1 MRVQSL
7 DHLNLTVSN
16 LAESIDWYSKI
27 FGFSVVERGQ
37 RDNGVSWAI
46 IQSGEAMLCIY
57 EDPNRAKPDRFLQDQ
72 RLRHV
77 VYHWGLRILDR
88 EEWLRKV
95 KVYNLDLEF
104 GGEVEYPHSS
114 SWYVSDPTGYS
125 IEVVLWNDNEIRFG
139 D

>member
-7 DHLNLTVSN
+7 GHLNLTVSN
-16 LAESIDWYSKI
+16 LAESIDWYEKI

-46 IQSGEAMLCIY
+46 IRSGEAMLCIY

-77 VYHWGLRILDR
+77 VNHWGLRILDR
-88 EEWLRKV
+88 EEWLQRV
-95 KVYNLDLEF
+95 KDYNLELEF
-104 GGEVEYPHSS
+104 GGEVAYPHSS